1 MLRAHAL
8 GENCRFLPRFDADRR
23 RAAAAFRSCI
33 PARPLKIVAPLRWF
47 EASRGLREGTLI
59 VAVVV
64 VDVVVDVVLVA
75 LTRRQAVRWKAPPH
89 RTC

>member
-1 MLRAHAL
+1 MAVVVV
-8 GENCRFLPRFDADRR
+8 DV
-23 RAAAAFRSCI
+23 
-33 PARPLKIVAPLRWF
+33 VAVV
-47 EASRGLREGTLI
+47 